1 MLVSINTLQTVM
13 SEFNLCI
20 RHIPLEVHSA
30 FNMNNHKE
38 GNKVRKVEIPQNRY
52 DSERNWHLK
61 NDKMVSFR
69 LNFCEDD
76 NKYYRLFTLESK
88 VPRDAGK
95 FLVIQCNNT
104 DSSPSWA
111 KAFKGD
117 TIIDA
122 VNALLV
128 AQINSNNQ

>member
-1 MLVSINTLQTVM
+1 MLVSIKDLQTVM
-13 SEFNLCI
+13 SEFNLCV

-38 GNKVRKVEIPQNRY
+38 GNKVRKVEITQTKY
-52 DSERNWHLK
+52 DYERNWSVK
-61 NDKMVSFR
+61 NDKMNSFR
-69 LNFCEDD
+69 LNFCEDG
-76 NKYYRLFTLESK
+76 NLYYRLFTLESK

-104 DSSPSWA
+104 DSSPSWS

-117 TIIDA
+117 TLLDA
-122 VNALLV
+122 VNAFLV
-128 AQINSNNQ
+128 AQIKSNNQ